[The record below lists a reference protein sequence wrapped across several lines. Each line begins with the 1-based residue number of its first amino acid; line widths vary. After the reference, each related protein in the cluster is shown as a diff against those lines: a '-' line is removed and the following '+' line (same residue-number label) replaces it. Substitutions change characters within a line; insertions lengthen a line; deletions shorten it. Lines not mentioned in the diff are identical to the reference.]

1 MSTRHAYDTTRHPPA
16 PVLQAR
22 LGRPGQDPAILVAFL
37 VDTGADI
44 SVVPE
49 AVARDLRLPVTS
61 QVSVRGV
68 AGTLRGARV
77 YAGEVETGGVRSL
90 VEVVGIGDEALNGRD
105 LLNRWTLTLHGPQ
118 RVMDVVT
125 SKDA

>member
-1 MSTRHAYDTTRHPPA
+1 MSTRHAYDATRHPPA

-22 LGRPGQDPAILVAFL
+22 LGRPGQDPAVLLAFL

-49 AVARDLRLPVTS
+49 VVARELRLPATS
-61 QVSVRGV
+61 QISVRGV
-68 AGTLRGARV
+68 AGTLRSARV

-90 VEVVGIGDEALNGRD
+90 VEVVGIGDEALIGRD

-118 RVMDVVT
+118 RVLDIVI